1 MGQTIKCK
9 MYMKIKG
16 NINKFNHMLPE
27 FQEHRIKNKAG

>member
-1 MGQTIKCK
+1 MGQTIKYK

-27 FQEHRIKNKAG
+27 RILGTQNKE